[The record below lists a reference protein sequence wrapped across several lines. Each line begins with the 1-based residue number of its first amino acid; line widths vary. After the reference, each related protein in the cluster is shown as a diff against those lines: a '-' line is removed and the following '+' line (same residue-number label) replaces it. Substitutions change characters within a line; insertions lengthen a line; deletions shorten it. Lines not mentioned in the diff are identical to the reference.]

1 MIIFVADAFAEHYG
15 GGAELT
21 TEALIDSKLL
31 PGVKVLSE
39 TLTKEAMEENKDGK
53 FWVFANFA
61 NLSQECLV
69 YAIKNLNYCVLEYDY
84 KYCSYRSPG
93 KHAEAEGSCDC
104 GDKTR
109 AKLVA
114 MFLKSAK
121 INWWMSE
128 KQMEKYKSEFPFVEG
143 KVLSSVFSKQTLDYI
158 ESLDTSSKNEKWI
171 ILNSNS
177 WIKGV
182 EDSVNY
188 AKENNLDYELVWGLE
203 YEELLAK
210 LASSK
215 GLIFL
220 PKAGDTCPRLV
231 VEAKL
236 LDCQL
241 VLNENV
247 QHKDEGWF
255 TDKQSIFKYLRER
268 TSVFWREVDNH
279 IDFLPSKTLNEGNK
293 YYIITPF
300 YNAEDYLHI
309 CIESI
314 KKQKYEN
321 FHCILVD
328 DMSTDR
334 SHELAEQVIDGDP
347 RFTLIKN
354 TEKKYALANIVDAI
368 DSSDSS
374 NEDVIILLDGDD
386 WLSSTN
392 TLGCLN
398 RYYSEGS
405 WLTYGSYIYHP
416 WGAKGVEPSVYP
428 DQVVENNAYRSDS
441 WRASHLRTFRKDL
454 WDRIDKKDLKD
465 TDGKFYEMT
474 YDQAIMLPLLEMAG
488 RKATYVPEV
497 LHVYNKE
504 NPLNVD
510 KIKTEKQV
518 ALAREIRSK
527 KQYERIE

>member
-1 MIIFVADAFAEHYG
+1 
-15 GGAELT
+15 
-21 TEALIDSKLL
+21 
-31 PGVKVLSE
+31 
-39 TLTKEAMEENKDGK
+39 
-53 FWVFANFA
+53 
-61 NLSQECLV
+61 
-69 YAIKNLNYCVLEYDY
+69 
-84 KYCSYRSPG
+84 
-93 KHAEAEGSCDC
+93 
-104 GDKTR
+104 
-109 AKLVA
+109 
-114 MFLKSAK
+114 
-121 INWWMSE
+121 
-128 KQMEKYKSEFPFVEG
+128 
-143 KVLSSVFSKQTLDYI
+143 
-158 ESLDTSSKNEKWI
+158 
-171 ILNSNS
+171 
-177 WIKGV
+177 
-182 EDSVNY
+182 
-188 AKENNLDYELVWGLE
+188 
-203 YEELLAK
+203 
-210 LASSK
+210 
-215 GLIFL
+215 
-220 PKAGDTCPRLV
+220 
-231 VEAKL
+231 
-236 LDCQL
+236 
-241 VLNENV
+241 
-247 QHKDEGWF
+247 
-255 TDKQSIFKYLRER
+255 
-268 TSVFWREVDNH
+268 
-279 IDFLPSKTLNEGNK
+279 
-293 YYIITPF
+293 
-300 YNAEDYLHI
+300 
-309 CIESI
+309 
-314 KKQKYEN
+314 
-321 FHCILVD
+321 
-328 DMSTDR
+328 MSTDR